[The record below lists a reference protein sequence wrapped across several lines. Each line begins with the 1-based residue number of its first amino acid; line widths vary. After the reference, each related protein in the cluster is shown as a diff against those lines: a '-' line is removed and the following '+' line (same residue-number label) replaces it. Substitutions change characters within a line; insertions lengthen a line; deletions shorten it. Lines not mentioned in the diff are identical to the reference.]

1 MSPDGSV
8 SLVTTSLMD
17 GSGMR
22 RRRSIVRWTSRAVT
36 TAAVGALLGFLVP
49 TIVNDLSAKPQVDAV
64 VAESPVAREFIQA
77 FISGDQIRLTN
88 LGTSTDV
95 RARATKFKAEFARV
109 DPPIHLGSYNLGTV
123 TLDAYAAHVL
133 LPDGT
138 EDLLSWRVLS
148 AGGRATLLPPPSPIE
163 P

>member
-1 MSPDGSV
+1 
-8 SLVTTSLMD
+8 
-17 GSGMR
+17 MR

-36 TAAVGALLGFLVP
+36 TLVVGALLGFLVP
-49 TIVNDLSAKPQVDAV
+49 TMISDLSAKPQVDAV
-64 VAESPVAREFIQA
+64 VAESPVAREFITAFVTDDQA
-77 FISGDQIRLTN
+77 KLTS
-88 LGTSTDV
+88 LGSSTDV
-95 RARATKFKAEFARV
+95 RARATKFKSEFARV
-109 DPPIHLGSYNLGTV
+109 DTPIHLGSYNLGTV

-133 LPDGT
+133 LLDGS